1 MVRTALTRSRG
12 ACLSP
17 RPGRRVRL
25 STGYVLCYCATV
37 VAVSELQS
45 IREMGAGRDTYEQ
58 ELHRPL
64 PRPEHP
70 HAPAG
75 VSPTTAEE
83 RGHLL
88 AILRMAADWPP
99 WVQIPGR
106 APWLPAPAGLS
117 TQAHPRRLRHQGQPA
132 NPAPGPPAW
141 TQAPGRSPRV
151 QALALLTC
159 RLRCWA
165 CPAKDPSSRRTCDHR
180 RTARLE
186 PGFACWSLSVKAVRG
201 AAFANGGHRREATR
215 ARSNRDTSRHR
226 RRLTELHRLTRKKR
240 GVHGLSDEERRRTP
254 PR

>member
-1 MVRTALTRSRG
+1 M
-12 ACLSP
+12 
-17 RPGRRVRL
+17 RP
-25 STGYVLCYCATV
+25 
-37 VAVSELQS
+37 
-45 IREMGAGRDTYEQ
+45 
-58 ELHRPL
+58 
-64 PRPEHP
+64 
-70 HAPAG
+70 PAG
-75 VSPTTAEE
+75 HSPHGC
-83 RGHLL
+83 RL
-88 AILRMAADWPP
+88 ASIGPNTRPSP
-99 WVQIPGR
+99 V
-106 APWLPAPAGLS
+106 APSACW
-117 TQAHPRRLRHQGQPA
+117 TEH
-132 NPAPGPPAW
+132 PGPPTQ
-141 TQAPGRSPRV
+141 TQAPGPACEPGSRSSRMDPGTRPAPRV

-186 PGFACWSLSVKAVRG
+186 PGFACWSLSVKAIRG